1 MEADGTLSTA
11 AAAALKLG
19 GEAVGEWRAPRRA
32 SAVLTARP
40 LGVHPPSQRGGSS
53 RQQNMARCLQ
63 GQAVQ
68 TLDYNINAEM
78 FQTCQYLSGAAAM
91 ESADHLSNH

>member
-1 MEADGTLSTA
+1 MEADGTLST
-11 AAAALKLG
+11 AAALKLG

-32 SAVLTARP
+32 SAVLTARR

-53 RQQNMARCLQ
+53 RQQKMDRCLQ

-68 TLDYNINAEM
+68 TLHYNINAET
-78 FQTCQYLSGAAAM
+78 FQTCQYLSGAAVYGIC
-91 ESADHLSNH
+91 